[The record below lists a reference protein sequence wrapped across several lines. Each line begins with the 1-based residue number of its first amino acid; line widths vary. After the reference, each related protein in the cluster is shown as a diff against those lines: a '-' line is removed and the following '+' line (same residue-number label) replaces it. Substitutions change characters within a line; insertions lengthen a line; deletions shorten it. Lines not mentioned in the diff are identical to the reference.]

1 MNFQLKGY
9 DRVQALYLIKKDI
22 KKNGDRFG
30 EKKRSLEKL
39 KQIQKIKPPSYFKI
53 TQYNIERIPSTKNK
67 RNKNP
72 FYSIENEKYSYN
84 KIPYYTL
91 SSFKETFG
99 NLDIFNNGI
108 ISNNNENKK
117 SENKNKKNNKKNK
130 HNTNN
135 FDDIPP
141 ILPVKKNR
149 WLRNENNK
157 SIDYELSNNT
167 NLVSIATNTDKDEDD
182 DILFQTEP
190 NKNINNYFKDREIV
204 INKLRENGMLIDK
217 RLSNKNYF
225 NHHHKFLDLI
235 DSKKDFFDAS
245 RRSQMYKKYKIF
257 PSTLNEGHLNYKDFF
272 VEENGIIFPKTD
284 IEERRDFRKRRKR
297 LRQLRNN
304 L

>member
-1 MNFQLKGY
+1 M
-9 DRVQALYLIKKDI
+9 
-22 KKNGDRFG
+22 
-30 EKKRSLEKL
+30 
-39 KQIQKIKPPSYFKI
+39 
-53 TQYNIERIPSTKNK
+53 
-67 RNKNP
+67 
-72 FYSIENEKYSYN
+72 
-84 KIPYYTL
+84 
-91 SSFKETFG
+91 
-99 NLDIFNNGI
+99 
-108 ISNNNENKK
+108 ISNNNDNYKKLENKK
-117 SENKNKKNNKKNK
+117 KKNNKKN
-130 HNTNN
+130 NSNN

-190 NKNINNYFKDREIV
+190 NKNINNYFKDRDII

-235 DSKKDFFDAS
+235 DSKKAFFEAS
-245 RRSQMYKKYKIF
+245 RRSQIYKKYKIF
-257 PSTLNEGHLNYKDFF
+257 QSTLNEGHYNYKDFF
-272 VEENGIIFPKTD
+272 IEENGIVFPKTD
-284 IEERRDFRKRRKR
+284 IEERRAFKKRRQR
-297 LRQLRNN
+297 LRQLRND

>member
-30 EKKRSLEKL
+30 EKKRSLDKL
-39 KQIQKIKPPSYFKI
+39 KQIQKIKPPSFFKI
-53 TQYNIERIPSTKNK
+53 TQYNIERISSTKNK
-67 RNKNP
+67 KKKIPIYKMDND
-72 FYSIENEKYSYN
+72 KYTYD

-99 NLDIFNNGI
+99 NLDILNNGM
-108 ISNNNENKK
+108 ISNNNDNYKK
-117 SENKNKKNNKKNK
+117 VEKKKKNK
-130 HNTNN
+130 INKNNSNT

-167 NLVSIATNTDKDEDD
+167 NLISIATNTDKDKDD

-245 RRSQMYKKYKIF
+245 RRIQMYKKYKIF
-257 PSTLNEGHLNYKDFF
+257 QSTLNEGHYNYKDFF

-284 IEERRDFRKRRKR
+284 IEERRAFRKRRQR
-297 LRQLRNN
+297 LRQLRND

>member
-30 EKKRSLEKL
+30 EKKRSLDKL
-39 KQIQKIKPPSYFKI
+39 KLIQKIKPPSYFQI
-53 TQYNIERIPSTKNK
+53 TQYNIERISSTKNK
-67 RNKNP
+67 KKKIPIYKMDND
-72 FYSIENEKYSYN
+72 KYTYD

-99 NLDIFNNGI
+99 NLDILNNGM
-108 ISNNNENKK
+108 ISNNNDNYKK
-117 SENKNKKNNKKNK
+117 VEKKKKNK
-130 HNTNN
+130 INKNNSNT

-167 NLVSIATNTDKDEDD
+167 NLISIATNTDKDKDD

-190 NKNINNYFKDREIV
+190 NKNINNYFKDRDII

-245 RRSQMYKKYKIF
+245 RRIQMYKKYKIF
-257 PSTLNEGHLNYKDFF
+257 QSTLNEGHYNYKDFF

-284 IEERRDFRKRRKR
+284 IEERRAFRKRRQR
-297 LRQLRNN
+297 LRQLRND